1 MESKS
6 ERVSSPLLLCA
17 APALRQKAVGLLP
30 GGRDKGRLH
39 RVAELSVLEI
49 YDCQASRGIGKM
61 AAKPGRL
68 SPYRYLTS
76 RIFSQCEDA
85 ASHERSDLSLT
96 RPAAFAAIRMRDWLP
111 PTFTD
116 LPAKYESRIGL
127 SLLSTASSPSSAT
140 CTLLCLIGTVCAA
153 SETGLFV
160 ITGPYTGATQRGAGL
175 FPAFGEAS
183 VAPATAKQCFYL
195 RKTRQT
201 VSVHL
206 LDVLSQSHGGE
217 KEAASTYPY
226 QLLPERRLSLLR
238 FLRAS

>member
-1 MESKS
+1 M
-6 ERVSSPLLLCA
+6 
-17 APALRQKAVGLLP
+17 KAVYTGLRSFLFKEHYVVKVYGCIP
-30 GGRDKGRLH
+30 EGCG
-39 RVAELSVLEI
+39 A
-49 YDCQASRGIGKM
+49 
-61 AAKPGRL
+61 GRL

-96 RPAAFAAIRMRDWLP
+96 RPAAHAAIRMRDWLP

-116 LPAKYESRIGL
+116 LPAKDESRIGY
-127 SLLSTASSPSSAT
+127 SVLSTASSPSSAT

-160 ITGPYTGATQRGAGL
+160 VTDPYAGATQRGSGL
-175 FPAFGEAS
+175 FPAFGRAS
-183 VAPATAKQCFYL
+183 VAPATAKQCFCL

-206 LDVLSQSHGGE
+206 LDVLLLPRGGR

-226 QLLPERRLSLLR
+226 QSLPDRRLSLLR
-238 FLRAS
+238 SLRAS